1 MSAKKTKNNF
11 LIQGSI
17 LAIAAIFVRLIGV
30 IYRIPL
36 TNIIGDE
43 GISTYA
49 NAYNAYSIIL
59 IVSSYSLPL
68 AISKNIS
75 VRLDNKE
82 YKNADR
88 IFKASLLY
96 AVVVG
101 GLAAILCY
109 VFAPSIAPN
118 ASSVLPL
125 RLLAPTI
132 FLSAVLSVFRGYFQG
147 HQTMIPTSK
156 SQIIEQIINAVISVL
171 AAYLLVRSFKA
182 AKDYDNVSIYGA
194 AGGVLGTGAG
204 VVAGLLFMLF
214 VFLLYRKIR
223 IKKIKRD
230 KTTDILSYGMIF
242 RILIITVTP
251 VILGAVLNNCTNY
264 IENKMFFSIT
274 SDLGYDETLVI
285 QMHGVYAGKYSI
297 FVSLPTGIATA
308 LASSMIPT
316 VSVSFAKND
325 LTETRKKAGAVDK
338 NVSMIALPCMVGMAV
353 LAGPVMQL
361 IFHDSSKLASNLL
374 LFGSSTIIVY
384 SLSSITTSVLQG
396 IDRLF
401 VPMKHCAISLVL
413 YVLTTYIVLR
423 YFEWS
428 VYGLIVSMFI
438 FGANNTI
445 LNFIALKKYLNYKQ
459 EKKNTF
465 VVPLVS
471 SVGMG
476 IMVFGIYQLSFLAFH
491 SNLVS
496 VILSILVGIVTY
508 FVLILLL
515 GGLSEQEISDFPKG
529 RKIVSVCKKIGLLS

>member
-1 MSAKKTKNNF
+1 MSTKKSKNNF
-11 LIQGSI
+11 MVQGSI
-17 LAIAAIFVRLIGV
+17 LAIASVLVRLIGV
-30 IYRIPL
+30 IYRVPL

-43 GISTYA
+43 GISNYQ

-68 AISKNIS
+68 AISKTIS

-118 ASSVLPL
+118 ESSVLPL

-132 FLSAVLSVFRGYFQG
+132 FLCAILSVFRGFFQG
-147 HQTMIPTSK
+147 HQTMIPTSI
-156 SQIIEQIINAVISVL
+156 SQIVEQIINAIISVL
-171 AAYLLVRSFKA
+171 AAYILVRSYKA
-182 AKDYDNVSIYGA
+182 AKDYDNVYIYGA

-214 VFLLYRKIR
+214 VFLLYRNIR

-230 KTTDILSYGMIF
+230 KTKDIMSYSMII
-242 RILIITVTP
+242 RILILTITP
-251 VILGAVLNNCTNY
+251 VIISAVLNNCTNY
-264 IENKMFFSIT
+264 IENKMFFSVT
-274 SDLGYDETLVI
+274 SDLGYDETLVK
-285 QMHGVYAGKYSI
+285 QMHGVYAGKYSM
-297 FVSLPTGIATA
+297 FVHLPTGIATA
-308 LASSMIPT
+308 LASSMIPSI
-316 VSVSFAKND
+316 SVSFAKHD
-325 LTETRKKAGAVDK
+325 LKETRKKAGSVIKFVSIIAFP
-338 NVSMIALPCMVGMAV
+338 SMIGLSV
-353 LAGPVMQL
+353 LSGPIMKL

-374 LFGSSTIIVY
+374 LYGSCIIIVY

-396 IDRLF
+396 IDRLYI
-401 VPMKHCAISLVL
+401 PMKHCAISLVL
-413 YVLTTYIVLR
+413 YVITTYVVLR

-428 VYGLIVSMFI
+428 IYGLIVSMFI

-445 LNFIALKKYLNYKQ
+445 LNFISIKKYLDYKQ

-465 VVPLVS
+465 LVPLVS
-471 SVGMG
+471 SIGMG
-476 IMVFGIYQLSFLAFH
+476 IMVFGVYQLTFLAFH
-491 SNLVS
+491 SNLIS
-496 VILSILVGIVTY
+496 VVLSIVIGAMTY

-515 GGLSEQEISDFPKG
+515 GGLSEQEIMDFPKG
-529 RKIVSVCKKIGLLS
+529 RKIVSLCKKVGLLS

>member
-1 MSAKKTKNNF
+1 MNAKKTKNNF

-17 LAIAAIFVRLIGV
+17 LAIASVFVRLIGV

-43 GISTYA
+43 GISNYQ

-59 IVSSYSLPL
+59 IISSYSLPL
-68 AISKNIS
+68 AISKTIS

-88 IFKASLLY
+88 IFKASMLY
-96 AVVVG
+96 AVIVG

-109 VFAPSIAPN
+109 VFAPLIAPN
-118 ASSVLPL
+118 SSSVLPL

-132 FLSAVLSVFRGYFQG
+132 FLCAVLSVFRGYFQG
-147 HQTMIPTSK
+147 HQTMIPTSI
-156 SQIIEQIINAVISVL
+156 SQIVEQIMNAVISVL
-171 AAYLLVRSFKA
+171 AAYLLVNSFKA
-182 AKDYDNVSIYGA
+182 AKGDNQVYVYGA

-204 VVAGLLFMLF
+204 VLAGLIFMVF

-223 IKKIKRD
+223 LRKIKKD
-230 KTTDILSYGMIF
+230 KTKDVLSYGVIL
-242 RILIITVTP
+242 RILIITITP
-251 VILGAVLNNCTNY
+251 IVLGAVLNNCTNY

-274 SDLGYDETLVI
+274 SRLGYDETLVK
-285 QMHGVYAGKYSI
+285 QMHGVYSGKYSI
-297 FVSLPTGIATA
+297 FVSLPTGIAVA
-308 LASSMIPT
+308 LSSSMIPSI
-316 VSVSFAKND
+316 SVSFAKKD
-325 LTETRKKAGAVDK
+325 YKETRKKAGSVIK
-338 NVSMIALPCMVGMAV
+338 MVSMIAFPSMIGMAV
-353 LAGPVMQL
+353 LSGPLMQL
-361 IFHDSSKLASNLL
+361 IFHDSSKLASALL
-374 LFGSSTIIVY
+374 LYGSSTIIVY

-413 YVLTTYIVLR
+413 YVLSTYIILM

-445 LNFIALKKYLNYKQ
+445 LNYIALRKYLKYKQ

-465 VVPLVS
+465 FIPFIS
-471 SVGMG
+471 AVGMG
-476 IMVFGIYQLSFLAFH
+476 IMVFGVYQLSFLAFA
-491 SNLVS
+491 SNFLS
-496 VILSILVGIVTY
+496 VLLSIVIGAITY

-515 GGLSEQEISDFPKG
+515 GGLTEQEIIDFPKG
-529 RKIVSVCKKIGLLS
+529 TKIVALCKKVGLLS